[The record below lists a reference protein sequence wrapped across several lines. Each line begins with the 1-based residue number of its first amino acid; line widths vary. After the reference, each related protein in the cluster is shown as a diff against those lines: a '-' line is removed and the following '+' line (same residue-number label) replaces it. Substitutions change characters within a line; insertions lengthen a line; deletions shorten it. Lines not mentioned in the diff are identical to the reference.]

1 MNGFLSITRIIKTIT
16 IICKHEIKS
25 QFLKKISQL
34 QKFTDMKSYYTNE
47 LKPGRGARDLA
58 ILFMII

>member
-1 MNGFLSITRIIKTIT
+1 MKLS
-16 IICKHEIKS
+16 HNY
-25 QFLKKISQL
+25 LKKYHNYKNL
-34 QKFTDMKSYYTNE
+34 QTHENYTNE